1 MSHGIVGIIIL
12 KLIADIMLKQLIKKY
27 FQSFSFFYS
36 QLRHRVFIIILLSI
50 IMGVLDGFGL
60 SLFLPLL
67 QIVDDPESVNPESLG
82 KMRFLVDLI
91 DGSGVPLN
99 LLTVLGF
106 MIFFFFSKGVFHYLA
121 GVYKVTVQQ
130 WFIKN
135 LRIKNIAGL
144 NRLKYSYFVGT
155 DAGRIQNTLTGEVD
169 RIANAFQNY
178 FFALQYGILVLV
190 YTVFA
195 FTIDPVFA
203 VLVTVGGILSDLLY
217 KNLYRYV
224 KSTSRSLTGE
234 TNFFQNLV
242 LQHVAN
248 FKYLRAT
255 GTLKK
260 FGSKLENSAIKIE
273 GQNKRIGKLN
283 ALLGAAR
290 EPILIVIVVVVIYVQ
305 ISFLGSELGP
315 ILISLLFFYRAL
327 SYLMQ
332 LQIRWS
338 KFLSFSGSME
348 NMAAFGKELKENREG
363 RKRNGIILD
372 STDELELKNAN
383 FSYGNNQVLQN
394 LTLKVHRFE
403 TIAFVGESGSGKTTV
418 VNILAGLL
426 PLDSGDYIVNGKRIE
441 DLDLVSFQT
450 KVGYITQDPVIFNDT
465 IYNNVSFWSSGT
477 EENKKKFWK
486 AVEEASILDFINEL
500 PEKENTVLES
510 NGANLSGGQKQRISI
525 ARELFKTVEI
535 LILDEATSAL
545 DSETE
550 AAIQKN
556 INNLKGKYT
565 ILIVAHRLS
574 TIKNADRIMV
584 MKDGRTTM
592 GTFNELVDK
601 SSYFKKLV
609 QLQEI

>member
-1 MSHGIVGIIIL
+1 MEQL
-12 KLIADIMLKQLIKKY
+12 KRFIRKY

-36 QLRHRVFIIILLSI
+36 HLKHRVFIVVGLSI
-50 IMGVLDGFGL
+50 VIGILDGFGL

-67 QIVDDPESVNPESLG
+67 QIVDNPESVEPESLG
-82 KMRFLVDLI
+82 NLRFLVDFI
-91 DGSGVPLN
+91 ENSTIPLN

-106 MIFFFFSKGVFHYLA
+106 MIFFFFSKGAVQYLA

-135 LRIKNIAGL
+135 LRLKNIHGL
-144 NRLKYSYFVGT
+144 NELKYSYFVGT

-178 FFALQYGILVLV
+178 FFALQYAILVSV
-190 YTVFA
+190 YTIFA
-195 FTIDPVFA
+195 FTIDSVFA
-203 VLVTVGGILSDLLY
+203 ILVTIGGILSDLLY

-242 LQHVAN
+242 LQHVGN
-248 FKYLRAT
+248 YKYLKAT
-255 GTLKK
+255 GTLEK
-260 FGSKLENSAIKIE
+260 FSSKLEKSAVKIE
-273 GQNKRIGKLN
+273 KRNKKIGKLN
-283 ALLGAAR
+283 ALLGSAR
-290 EPILIVIVVVVIYVQ
+290 EPILIIVVVTVIYVQ
-305 ISFLGSELGP
+305 INFLGSELGP

-348 NMAAFGKELKENREG
+348 NMASFGRELKVNKESVKANRISIKSIEM
-363 RKRNGIILD
+363 
-372 STDELELKNAN
+372 LEMDKAN
-383 FSYGNNQVLQN
+383 FSYGNQKVLN
-394 LTLKVHRFE
+394 NISLKIEKFE
-403 TIAFVGESGSGKTTV
+403 TIAFVGESGSGKTTI
-418 VNILAGLL
+418 VNILSGLL
-426 PLDSGDYIVNGKRIE
+426 PLDSGSYYVNDKNIGDIE
-441 DLDLVSFQT
+441 TESFQQ

-465 IYNNVSFWSSGT
+465 IFNNVALWSPET
-477 EENKKKFWK
+477 EENKTKFWN
-486 AVEEASILDFINEL
+486 AVNEASILDFVNAL
-500 PEKENTVLES
+500 PNKENTVLDN

-525 ARELFKTVEI
+525 ARELFKTVEL

-550 AAIQKN
+550 NIIQKN
-556 INNLKGKYT
+556 IDALKGKYT

-574 TIKNADRIMV
+574 TIRNADRIV
-584 MKDGRTTM
+584 LMKEGSTTV
-592 GTFNELVDK
+592 GTFNELLTK
-601 SSYFKKLV
+601 SKYFHKLV
-609 QLQEI
+609 ELQEI